1 MRTMKK
7 NQAPRRGVEA
17 LSRLP
22 ELTEGAARAVT
33 GGTANV
39 YYDVSTGTYILR
51 PAGSVY
57 VGPGLLVGQT

>member
-1 MRTMKK
+1 MRTMKE
-7 NQAPRRGVEA
+7 NQAPRHGGDA

-22 ELTEGAARAVT
+22 ELTEGEARAVT
-33 GGTANV
+33 GGGANI

-57 VGPGLLVGQT
+57 VGPGLLVGHT

>member
-7 NQAPRRGVEA
+7 TQAPRPGVDA

-22 ELTEGAARAVT
+22 ELTEAEARVVT
-33 GGTANV
+33 GGEAAI
-39 YYDVSTGTYILR
+39 YYDVSTWTYILR

-57 VGPGLLVGQT
+57 VGPGLLVGHT

>member
-7 NQAPRRGVEA
+7 NQAPRRGVDA

-22 ELTEGAARAVT
+22 ELTESEARAVT
-33 GGTANV
+33 GGEANV

-57 VGPGLLVGQT
+57 VGPGLFVGRT

>member
-1 MRTMKK
+1 MMKK
-7 NQAPRRGVEA
+7 NQPPQRGVDA

-22 ELTEGAARAVT
+22 ELTEDEAHTVT
-33 GGTANV
+33 GGTSNV

-57 VGPGLLVGQT
+57 VGPGLLVGTT